1 LYEEDQKIWNVRK
14 ATFENPPVLIMPY
27 FYQPKKPEDRT
38 AQMLDAVEKVLKE
51 NFVQNGYKHTDVR

>member
-1 LYEEDQKIWNVRK
+1 MRK